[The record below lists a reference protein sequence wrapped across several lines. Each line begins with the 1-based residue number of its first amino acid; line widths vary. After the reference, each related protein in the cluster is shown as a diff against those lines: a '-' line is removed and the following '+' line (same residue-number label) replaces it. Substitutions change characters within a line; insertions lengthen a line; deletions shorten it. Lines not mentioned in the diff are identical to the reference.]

1 MSRYIDPELEQAVI
15 GCALSG
21 ARARIDLLDVRPGH
35 FADLRHAALWRL
47 IGEMDSHGEAIDVLT
62 VIGAINR
69 IPESD
74 RQGIDAL
81 YLHTCNAGALN
92 PSAAAT
98 YARQLINLAALR
110 RLDDALTRSRQLL
123 DGASDASEVLE
134 EIRTEIDSTRPQST
148 RGRMLGEIVDEV
160 IADLD
165 KPSVIYETPWAS
177 LNELLDGWRPGGLYV
192 IGARPG
198 VGKTIV
204 GMQAAVTLANIG
216 PVAFSALE
224 MQDKEVAKRA
234 ISLMSGV
241 DGRRLNGVRAGRPG
255 LSGEDKRRIGRAR
268 DIIEPLPVSVDDSS
282 AVSVLDVRA
291 HARTLSRRGHLAGVV
306 VDYLQL
312 MEGARGDRRP
322 RHEIVAGFSRQ
333 LKVLAKEMNCP
344 VIALSQLNRASE
356 ARDTGTPSLADLR
369 ESGAIEQ
376 DADAVL
382 LLHIPTETVV
392 EGGKNVKVPV
402 NDRLVVTVAKNRH
415 GPQGRVTLSRD
426 GATAQVFD
434 LPDRQRNYD
443 YEGDAA

>member
-1 MSRYIDPELEQAVI
+1 MSGYIDPELERAVI
-15 GCALSG
+15 GCAMSS
-21 ARARIDLLDVRPGH
+21 ARARIDLLDVRPTH

-47 IGEMDSHGEAIDVLT
+47 ISEMDSHGEAIDVLT

-69 IPESD
+69 IPEMD

-81 YLHTCNAGALN
+81 YLHTCNAAALN
-92 PSAAAT
+92 PGAAST
-98 YARQLINLAALR
+98 YSRQLVNLAALR

-134 EIRTEIDSTRPQST
+134 EIRSEIDSTRPQSS
-148 RGRMLGEIVDEV
+148 RGRMLGDIVSEV

-165 KPSVIYETPWAS
+165 KPSVIYETPWES

-204 GMQAAVTLANIG
+204 GMQAAVALANIG

-224 MQDKEVAKRA
+224 MQDREVGKRA

-241 DGRRLNGVRAGRPG
+241 DGRKLNGQRHGRPG
-255 LSGEDKRRIGRAR
+255 LGGEEKRLIGRAAEMLR
-268 DIIEPLPVSVDDSS
+268 PLPVSVDDSS

-291 HARTLSRRGHLAGVV
+291 HARTLSRRGRLAGVV

-322 RHEIVAGFSRQ
+322 RHEIVASFSRQ
-333 LKVLAKEMNCP
+333 LKVLAKELNCP

-382 LLHIPTETVV
+382 LLHIPTETVT
-392 EGGKNVKVPV
+392 EGGKNVKVPMD
-402 NDRLVVTVAKNRH
+402 DRLVITVAKNRH
-415 GPQGRVTLSRD
+415 GPQGRRVLFRD
-426 GATAQVFD
+426 GATAQVYD
-434 LPDRQRNYD
+434 LPDQRHNYE
-443 YEGDAA
+443 EGDAA